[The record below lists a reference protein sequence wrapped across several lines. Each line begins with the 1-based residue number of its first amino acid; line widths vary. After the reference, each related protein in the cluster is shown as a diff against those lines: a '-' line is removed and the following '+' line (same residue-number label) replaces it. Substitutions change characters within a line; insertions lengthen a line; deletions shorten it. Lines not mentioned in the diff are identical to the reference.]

1 MVGFFVAAPRRCDPV
16 PEERKR
22 MYPSPP
28 QKAKLIVADF
38 DITSRCRTVNR
49 PGSYMIFPRSSRVET
64 YLPHMEGIAL
74 QVMAA
79 PPIGAKFIQTELLV
93 APNGRTTK
101 PRDED
106 YETFFFVQEGAVE
119 LSIGGRQHKMVEGS
133 FAWLP
138 PHELHGVIN
147 KTDSTSRVIWLRRR
161 YDEVEGIAIPDAIV
175 AHESD
180 VPALPVDTYMEQ
192 HLTPYEG
199 IGFDMG
205 INLQTFDP
213 GAYFSFVEA
222 HVMEHGLYMTKGRG
236 LYWLNHDYIEV
247 AKDDFIYMAP
257 FCPQFYY
264 STGWEKSQYLLYK
277 DINRDYPVDR

>member
-1 MVGFFVAAPRRCDPV
+1 
-16 PEERKR
+16 
-22 MYPSPP
+22 MYPKPA
-28 QKAKLIVADF
+28 QTAKLIVDDF
-38 DITSRCRTVNR
+38 DITSRCRCINK

-64 YLPHMEGIAL
+64 YLPDMVGIAL

-79 PPIGAKFIQTELLV
+79 PPIGAKFIETELLV
-93 APNGRTTK
+93 AGNGRMTR

-106 YETFFFVQEGAVE
+106 YEAFFFVQEGEIE
-119 LSIGGRQHKMVEGS
+119 LTLEGKAHRMVEGS

-138 PHELHGVIN
+138 PHAVHALANRSEA
-147 KTDSTSRVIWLRRR
+147 TSRVIWLRRR
-161 YDEVEGIAIPDAIV
+161 YEPIDGIAIPPAIV
-175 AHESD
+175 AHERD
-180 VPALPVDTYMEQ
+180 VQDAPTDTYMEK

-199 IGFDMG
+199 IDFDMG

-213 GAYFSFVEA
+213 GVCFSFVEA

-236 LYWLNHDYIEV
+236 LYWLNHDHIEV